1 MAVYINLINYLN
13 TICCSGFTWWMILKD
28 WSELYFLDFN
38 FFLFTSYFLLLNMQN
53 VFRFFPQWFYM
64 CILPSLS
71 VLLSQS
77 MNYALIPVSHTAI
90 TLGCSCVIDWHVLH
104 SPWLLLCSLSS
115 QSQFKFVCEAILK
128 VYEEGLVKPLKPRC
142 MNPTNAMPAFPEND
156 AEIHWRDLL
165 HMMMF
170 SSVTEWW
177 RIISSQEHRT

>member
-1 MAVYINLINYLN
+1 
-13 TICCSGFTWWMILKD
+13 
-28 WSELYFLDFN
+28 
-38 FFLFTSYFLLLNMQN
+38 
-53 VFRFFPQWFYM
+53 M

-128 VYEEGLVKPLKPRC
+128 VYEEGLVKPLKSTLYESNQCNASFSWKWCWNSDRIFSTWWCSAPWQSDGEVSQARNTGHKPRTAALYAGKK
-142 MNPTNAMPAFPEND
+142 TNARLQWGER
-156 AEIHWRDLL
+156 E
-165 HMMMF
+165 
-170 SSVTEWW
+170 VTKKSNKGELGTCWDFEC
-177 RIISSQEHRT
+177 SGF